1 MMFST
6 TFKRP
11 FVTLAVVSGLLIAAA
26 PASAGSHEAATDGTS
41 NTLTYAAV
49 ADSDRRQTPSGFSWS
64 ETQTGLAKTADV
76 QGGGADANGFLVDG
90 PYSGK
95 SPSGFSWSET
105 QTGSAKTAD
114 ANGFLVDG
122 PFSVKSPSGFSWS
135 ETQTGSAKTADANG
149 FVVDGPF
156 TVKSPSGF
164 SWSETMTGFANR
176 AGAHGGLTAT
186 RTGTQ
191 SP

>member
-1 MMFST
+1 MFST

-11 FVTLAVVSGLLIAAA
+11 FVTAAVVGGLLIAAA
-26 PASAGSHEAATDGTS
+26 PASAGSHQAATDGTS
-41 NTLTYAAV
+41 NTLINSV
-49 ADSDRRQTPSGFSWS
+49 IGDSHRGQAP
-64 ETQTGLAKTADV
+64 A
-76 QGGGADANGFLVDG
+76 
-90 PYSGK
+90 
-95 SPSGFSWSET
+95 GFSWSET

-122 PFSVKSPSGFSWS
+122 PFSVKPASGFSWS
-135 ETQTGSAKTADANG
+135 ETQTGSAKTADAAG

-156 TVKSPSGF
+156 SAKPASGF
-164 SWSETMTGFANR
+164 RRSETQTGSANG
-176 AGAHGGLTAT
+176 AGRPTAT